1 MLTLI
6 NTKQVTTD
14 DYDQTCNMLTLDAR
28 KLIISN
34 IMNKINSQITY
45 KKEKTTYANIIEKQV
60 KGIKKLF
67 NKRYTLCW
75 ILFKMVKKEY

>member
-6 NTKQVTTD
+6 NTKQVTTN

-34 IMNKINSQITY
+34 IMNKINSKIIY

-60 KGIKKLF
+60 NSIKNYLIKGTPYAGFYL
-67 NKRYTLCW
+67 RW
-75 ILFKMVKKEY
+75 

>member
-6 NTKQVTTD
+6 NTKQVTTN
-14 DYDQTCNMLTLDAR
+14 DYDQTCNMLILDAR

-34 IMNKINSQITY
+34 IMNKINSKITY
-45 KKEKTTYANIIEKQV
+45 KNRKTSKKYKE
-60 KGIKKLF
+60 LF

>member
-14 DYDQTCNMLTLDAR
+14 DYDQTSNMLTLDAR

-34 IMNKINSQITY
+34 IMNKINSQIIY

-60 KGIKKLF
+60 NGIKNYLIKGTHYAGFYL
-67 NKRYTLCW
+67 RW
-75 ILFKMVKKEY
+75 

>member
-6 NTKQVTTD
+6 NTKQVTTN
-14 DYDQTCNMLTLDAR
+14 DYDQTSNMLTLDAR

-34 IMNKINSQITY
+34 IMNKINSQIIY

-60 KGIKKLF
+60 KGIKNYLIKGTHYAGFYL
-67 NKRYTLCW
+67 RW
-75 ILFKMVKKEY
+75 

>member
-14 DYDQTCNMLTLDAR
+14 DYDQTSNMLTLDAR

-34 IMNKINSQITY
+34 IMNKINSKITY
-45 KKEKTTYANIIEKQV
+45 KNRKTSKWYKE
-60 KGIKKLF
+60 LF
-67 NKRYTLCW
+67 NKRYTICW

>member
-6 NTKQVTTD
+6 NTKQVTTN
-14 DYDQTCNMLTLDAR
+14 DYDQTSNMLTLDVR

-34 IMNKINSQITY
+34 IMNKINSQIIY

-60 KGIKKLF
+60 KSIKNYLIKGTHYAGFYL
-67 NKRYTLCW
+67 RW
-75 ILFKMVKKEY
+75 

>member
-6 NTKQVTTD
+6 NTKQVTTN
-14 DYDQTCNMLTLDAR
+14 DYDQTSNMLTLDAR

-45 KKEKTTYANIIEKQV
+45 KKKKTTYANIIEKQV
-60 KGIKKLF
+60 NGIKNYLIKGTHYAGFYL
-67 NKRYTLCW
+67 RW
-75 ILFKMVKKEY
+75 

>member
-6 NTKQVTTD
+6 NTKQVTTN
-14 DYDQTCNMLTLDAR
+14 DYDQTSNMLTLDAR

-34 IMNKINSQITY
+34 IMNKINSQIIY

-60 KGIKKLF
+60 NGIKNYLIKGTHYAGFYL
-67 NKRYTLCW
+67 RW
-75 ILFKMVKKEY
+75 